1 MEKQISK
8 GLKYLFLVHGILG
21 VIFGLG
27 NLLVPNL
34 LPSMFG
40 AGLPDPEPYRAVG
53 AAILGFTASSWLA
66 YMETAWE
73 RVRIVVVAEIVWTI
87 LCTLALLWLLFA
99 QGFSVAQLGN
109 AVIMGGFAAAFCY
122 FYFRR

>member
-8 GLKYLFLVHGILG
+8 GLKYTFLVHGILG
-21 VIFGLG
+21 LIFGLG
-27 NLLVPNL
+27 NLLLPTL
-34 LPSMFG
+34 LPGIFG
-40 AGLPDPEPYRAVG
+40 TRLPDPEPYRVVG

-87 LCTLALLWLLFA
+87 LGALALLWLWFA
-99 QGFSVAQLGN
+99 QGLGVVGLGN
-109 AVIMGGFAAAFCY
+109 AVILGGFGVAFCY